1 MGRKIFAAHF
11 ISQGIQA
18 LDEYD
23 AGGIHKQVG
32 GLSSVFFSPS
42 WIY

>member
-1 MGRKIFAAHF
+1 MPGNGMGRKMFAAHF

-23 AGGIHKQVG
+23 AGGIQKQFG
-32 GLSSVFFSPS
+32 GG
-42 WIY
+42 